1 MPQDSDLFLSR
12 YQQLNEQQR
21 AAVDAI
27 YGPVMVIAGPG
38 TGKTEVLS
46 MRIANLL
53 RSEAQVQPQEILCL
67 TYTDEAA
74 NAMRRRLLQIIGVS
88 AQKVHITTFHAFGN
102 SIIQNHPDLFSF
114 RELDLMTELDR
125 YAILHQL
132 LDELPSGHPL
142 QRVGAAAYYDAKK
155 LYALFEVM
163 KKENISAKHLSQRID
178 AYIADLPNREQF
190 RYKRNGQGYQKG
202 DLKAHEIAAEEQ
214 RMETTRAAALL
225 FPRYQELMREKGFY
239 DYSDMLLWVLDAFKT
254 NEALL
259 QSYQERFQFMLVDEF
274 QDTNGAQMNLLT
286 TLTAFWE
293 QPNLFVVGDDDQ
305 SIYEFQGARIR
316 NIIDFYEK
324 HHQAV
329 TVITLPQNYRSSQ
342 PILDSASTLIA
353 NNAQRLVYQLGHLK
367 LDKNIRVVNERFSK
381 DGESRMPEVRVY
393 PNVLAEEAHVVSC
406 IEQLR
411 QQGVPYHEM
420 AVIYAQHKQAENIIA
435 LFERSNIPY
444 QTRKAVNVLREPVVA
459 QLLLVLRYLHAER
472 QTTFSGEPFLF
483 EILHAPYYEIAPSD
497 LARLSLFIQQQSR
510 KTPELRH
517 WRMLLANGMTL
528 QLLNLRSEAALIRM
542 GHNLDNWL
550 QAVSNHPL
558 PLLLEKIM
566 YESGIANWLLQGSN
580 EVWDMQVLYTFF
592 RFARQQYQKQPH
604 LKLPDFLRVLDKML
618 LENISLPVEKVIQSE
633 GGVRCLT
640 AHSAKGNEFEH
651 VFLIGCTDGFWEKK
665 TGGNRGFV
673 LPDTITFSEEKESD
687 QNATEVAR
695 RLFYVALTRAKKHL
709 YVSYAQQD
717 YEGKELN
724 HSLFVDEIC
733 KPEAR
738 TYIAPTEDVLVQH
751 LGRAMAPA
759 DVLRIELANRDW
771 IERSV
776 QQLTMSY
783 TTLSRFLSCPLRFYY
798 ETILRV
804 PSLPGPALGFGIA
817 VHDALERFFKEMKA
831 NGAFG
836 TEEDLI
842 RFFEQ
847 SIWREKESMAT
858 AEYQRRLEQGRSVLS
873 GYYQRNIHH
882 WHKGVGVEVEV
893 EVKINRFYLEG
904 IPVTGKMDKL
914 EISGDG
920 CTVIDYKTG
929 NPGKKEYLSPPNE
942 KNPLGG
948 DYWRQMVF
956 YKLLLENNPDKPYKV
971 RLGAFD
977 YIEPDRK
984 TGRPHDLVYVPMS
997 EADETTVRQ
1006 QLKDAYGRIMNHEFD
1021 TGCGKKDCSWCQF
1034 AKKYSII
1041 RQPEKDFV
1049 EIDDV

>member
-1 MPQDSDLFLSR
+1 MPQDPGLFLSR

-27 YGPVMVIAGPG
+27 FGPVMVIAGPG

-53 RSEAQVQPQEILCL
+53 RSEVQVQPQEILCL

-74 NAMRRRLLQIIGVS
+74 NAMRRRLLQIIGVA
-88 AQKVHITTFHAFGN
+88 AQRVHITTFHAFGN
-102 SIIQNHPDLFSF
+102 NIIQNHPELFSF
-114 RELDLMTELDR
+114 RELELMTELER
-125 YAILHQL
+125 YALLHQM
-132 LDELPSGHPL
+132 LDELPHGHPL
-142 QRVGAAAYYDAKK
+142 QRIGSAVYFDAKH

-163 KKENISAKHLSQRID
+163 KKENISAEQLSQSVD
-178 AYIADLPNREQF
+178 AYIAEMPTREKFQ
-190 RYKRNGQGYQKG
+190 YKRNGQGYQKG
-202 DLKAHEIAAEEQ
+202 DVKEHEVRAEIQ

-239 DYSDMLLWVLDAFKT
+239 DYSDMLLWVLNALKT

-274 QDTNGAQMNLLT
+274 QDTNGVQNELLN

-293 QPNLFVVGDDDQ
+293 NPNLFVVGDDDQ

-324 HHQAV
+324 HSQAV

-342 PILDSASTLIA
+342 PILDSAGLLIW
-353 NNAQRLVYQLGHLK
+353 NNTQRLVYQLTHLK
-367 LDKNIRVVNERFSK
+367 LDKNIRSANSRFLK
-381 DGESRMPEVRVY
+381 DGESLQPEVRVY
-393 PNVLAEEAHVVSC
+393 PNVLAEEAHVVAS

-420 AVIYAQHKQAENIIA
+420 AVIYAQHKQAENIIS

-444 QTRKAVNVLREPVVA
+444 QTRREVNALHEPVVA

-472 QTTFSGEPFLF
+472 QATFSGEPFLF
-483 EILHAPYYEIAPSD
+483 EILHAPYYEIAPPD

-550 QAVSNHPL
+550 SSVSNHPL
-558 PLLLEKIM
+558 PLLLEKII
-566 YESGIANWLLQGSN
+566 YESGIANFLLQGSN
-580 EVWDMQVLYTFF
+580 EVWDMQVLHTFF
-592 RFARQQYQKQPH
+592 RFARQQYQKQPQ
-604 LKLPDFLRVLDKML
+604 LKLPDFLHILDKML

-633 GGVRCLT
+633 GGVRCYT

-651 VFLIGCTDGFWEKK
+651 VFLIGCTDKFWEKK
-665 TGGNRGFV
+665 SNSNRGFS
-673 LPDTITFSEEKESD
+673 LPDTLTFSAENEEG
-687 QNATEVAR
+687 QNAAEIAR

-709 YVSYAQQD
+709 YISHALQD
-717 YEGKELN
+717 HDGKELN
-724 HSLFVDEIC
+724 HSLFVDELSM
-733 KPEAR
+733 PHER
-738 TYIAPTEDVLVQH
+738 QQIAPSAGSLTRH
-751 LGRAMAPA
+751 LSRAMAPA
-759 DVLRIELANRDW
+759 DILRVELANRDW

-783 TTLSRFLSCPLRFYY
+783 TTLSKFLNCPLRFYY

-817 VHDALERFFKEMKA
+817 VHHALERFFKEMKEKGRFA
-831 NGAFG
+831 
-836 TEEDLI
+836 TEEELI
-842 RFFEQ
+842 SFFEQ
-847 SIWREKESMAT
+847 ALWREKESMT
-858 AEYQRRLEQGRSVLS
+858 SAEYQRRLEQGRSVLAA
-873 GYYQRNIHH
+873 YYQRNISR
-882 WHKGVGVEVEV
+882 WQQQPDVAI
-893 EVKINRFYLEG
+893 EVKVNRFYLDG
-904 IPVTGKMDKL
+904 IPVTGKVDKL
-914 EISGDG
+914 ELTSDG

-929 NPGKKEYLSPPNE
+929 NPGKKEYLSPPND
-942 KNPLGG
+942 KNPIGG

-956 YKLLLENNPDKPYKV
+956 YKLLLENNPERQYKV
-971 RLGAFD
+971 TLGAFD

-984 TGRPHDLVYVPMS
+984 TGRPHDLFYVPLTQS
-997 EADETTVRQ
+997 DETTVRE
-1006 QLKDAYGRIMNHEFD
+1006 QLKYAYGRIMNHDFD
-1021 TGCGKKDCSWCQF
+1021 TGCGRKDCSWCQF

-1041 RQPEKDFV
+1041 RQPEENFV